1 MPQLSAISGP
11 LKGQLFSLQDAEVT
25 LGRKSENSLPI
36 PDLSVSRFHCRI
48 EARQDG
54 YHLVDLTSSN
64 GTFVNGVP
72 HKTHRLVHGDKITLA
87 ETAFIY
93 LDPPANEPAA
103 EEAGVVMDQSPTLLE
118 PVSEIQQSR
127 LARQYAALVDICAAL
142 PSGGPLEE
150 LEQKLLS
157 ALLAIFSADRAA
169 IVFVEE
175 GEPSRVTGLHR
186 DQKRKS
192 PIPVSRTLL
201 DAVLSRKSGVLWQL
215 PNNASSPGTQAV
227 IAAPLPADKRTLGV
241 LYLDSGTRASAF
253 DAGHLELLAA
263 ISGVAGLPLA
273 QALALDRLQ
282 QERRRLEDALSGDSE
297 WIGDSPAFS
306 DALKLVAKVARTES
320 TVLILGES
328 GTGKEMAARAI
339 HRRSGRAN
347 GPFLALN
354 CAALTESLLESELFG
369 HEKGAFT
376 GAIALKRGKIELAHG
391 GTLFLDEI
399 GELAPAL
406 QAKLLRVLQ
415 EREFERVGGTARIRV
430 NVRIVAATNRD
441 LKAEVAA
448 NRFRQDLYYRLNVFA
463 VHMPPLR
470 DRREDIA
477 LLANYFLHLF
487 ASRSTGVGRGLSPA
501 ARSILEKYHWPG
513 NIRELKNAMEYATIL
528 GESDLI
534 QPEDLPADIIDS
546 ASPEAT
552 VPAFQANLRDAK
564 VRSIQAALLE
574 TEGNITQAAG
584 ILGVHPNSLHRMIR
598 RLGLR
603 EPNPNA

>member
-11 LKGQLFSLQDAEVT
+11 LKGQLFPLPDTEVT
-25 LGRKSENSLPI
+25 LGRKSENTLPI

-48 EARQDG
+48 EARADG
-54 YHLVDLTSSN
+54 HYLIDLTSSN

-72 HKTHRLVHGDKITLA
+72 HKTHRLAHGDKITLA

-93 LDPPANEPAA
+93 IDAPPGEPAGD
-103 EEAGVVMDQSPTLLE
+103 EAAVVMDQSPTLLE
-118 PVSEIQQSR
+118 PVSEVRQGR
-127 LARQYAALVDICAAL
+127 LARQYAALVGICAAL
-142 PSGGPLEE
+142 PSAGPLEE
-150 LEQKLLS
+150 LEQKLLA
-157 ALLAIFSADRAA
+157 ALLATFPADRAA
-169 IVFVEE
+169 IVFVED
-175 GEPSRVTGLHR
+175 GEPGRVAGLHR
-186 DQKRKS
+186 DPKRKS
-192 PIPVSRTLL
+192 PISVSRTVL
-201 DAVLSRKSGVLWQL
+201 DAVLGSRNGVLWQV
-215 PNNASSPGTQAV
+215 PNIASSAGAQAV
-227 IAAPLPADKRTLGV
+227 MAAPLAVDNRTLGV

-253 DAGHLELLAA
+253 DEGHLELLAA

-297 WIGDSPAFS
+297 WIGDSRAFH

-328 GTGKEMAARAI
+328 GTGKEMAARAV
-339 HRRSGRAN
+339 HRRSSRAN

-376 GAIALKRGKIELAHG
+376 GAIALKRGKIELANG

-430 NVRIVAATNRD
+430 DVRIVTATNRD

-470 DRREDIA
+470 ERREDIA

-487 ASRSTGVGRGLSPA
+487 ASRSPGKVKGVSTA

-513 NIRELKNAMEYATIL
+513 NIRELKNVMEYATIL

-534 QPEDLPADIIDS
+534 QPEDLPADIVDS
-546 ASPEAT
+546 APPEVA

-564 VRSIQAALLE
+564 VRSIQAALQE

-584 ILGVHPNSLHRMIR
+584 ILGVHPNSLHRMMR

-603 EPNPNA
+603 ESNPNA